1 MGEPMQDPA
10 NKYFNCSDRERA
22 IFEAGIKLGT
32 VYHQYVGSPLN
43 LSNVDSMEKAISES
57 AKVQPFVEDATVR
70 IDKDMISKKQGVYK
84 YITLTGDLLDVTI
97 KIRYGSED
105 VTAKLRYVPEMDYPL
120 MYIEE

>member
-1 MGEPMQDPA
+1 MQDPA

-32 VYHQYVGSPLN
+32 VYHQYVGAPLN
-43 LSNVDSMEKAISES
+43 LSNVDSMEKAMSDS
-57 AKVQPFVEDATVR
+57 AKVQPFVEDAVVK

-84 YITLTGDLLDVTI
+84 YITLAGDMLDVSIRI
-97 KIRYGSED
+97 KYGTEK
-105 VTAKLRYVPEMDYPL
+105 VTARLRYVEDMDYPL